1 MWEAETRSGTCPS
14 VKSLYGMGFQ
24 GSERSK
30 CKALRSWW
38 RGQMDIHRSKTVPMT
53 TTCKRVHNYVY
64 SIVLN
69 GSINWL
75 WIGGMIH
82 KVRAWEGL
90 IFRLTFRPRMKPDE
104 TRVNHEK
111 MTSRFMRVC
120 WKKMG
125 LPLLSQKIASKIWT
139 TMTWAVHDGDV
150 PILLGLRSIRGWR
163 TTVWWRSRS
172 SW

>member
-1 MWEAETRSGTCPS
+1 MA
-14 VKSLYGMGFQ
+14 V
-24 GSERSK
+24 
-30 CKALRSWW
+30 
-38 RGQMDIHRSKTVPMT
+38 
-53 TTCKRVHNYVY
+53 
-64 SIVLN
+64 SIGCGVAA
-69 GSINWL
+69 W
-75 WIGGMIH
+75 IH

-90 IFRLTFRPRMKPDE
+90 ICRLTFRPRMKPDE

-125 LPLLSQKIASKIWT
+125 LPLLSEKIASKFWT

-150 PILLGLRSIRGWR
+150 PILLGLRSILGWR

-172 SW
+172 SWCKAWDPYNVQRWKPKVCLLNRGVQWDTPMARGGKEKGVQRVLADKATRGSASCELGIPVAGKLPTL